1 MSYVIAIPTYKRSK
15 LLQEKTLK
23 TLKDG
28 GVDTRKIHIFV
39 ADKEEAEVYRSMIPR
54 DNYNKIII
62 GKRGITPQ
70 RKYIVKYFPEG
81 THIVSIDDDIAGLY
95 KKNNDKLTKVTNI
108 NEFIKNAF
116 QECKKENL
124 YIWGVYPVYNAFFM
138 KTGISYNLK
147 FLVGAFYGFINRY
160 DRDIIPTLGEKEDYE
175 ISILYYLKDGG
186 VVRYN
191 DICIKT
197 KYQNPNGGLGATK
210 ERLEVNE
217 KAAKDLYK
225 RYPEFGSIWH
235 RKNGMAE
242 FRLSRHPRRDI
253 KYAKFKKTIIKNQ

>member
-15 LLQEKTLK
+15 LLQEKTIK
-23 TLKDG
+23 TLKEG
-28 GVDTRKIHIFV
+28 AVDTRKIHIFV

-54 DNYNKIII
+54 DDYNKIII

-95 KKNNDKLTKVTNI
+95 KKNNDKLVKVTNI
-108 NEFIKNAF
+108 NEFITNAF

-124 YIWGVYPVYNAFFM
+124 YIWGVYPVFNAFFM

-160 DRDIIPTLGEKEDYE
+160 DKDIIPTLGEKEDYE

-225 RYPEFGSIWH
+225 RYPEFGSIWY

-253 KYAKFKKTIIKNQ
+253 KHAKSKRP